1 MRKNVFVL
9 GFDEHN
15 SRILQ
20 DMPDAAECE
29 FHPLL
34 TFDEIYGEEIKFGDV
49 LAAAKREL
57 DAFDGPIDA
66 IIGFWD
72 FPVSSILPLLR
83 RRYGLPTASLEEVV
97 MCEHKYWSRLVQQK
111 VIDEYPP
118 FGLVDPE
125 HDTQPPE
132 GLRHPMWVKPVKSFS
147 SVLAFGV
154 ADDDAFRDALGKI
167 REGIGWVGEPFDALL
182 AHVDLPPEIAAAGGQ
197 VCLAEEAITG
207 QQLTV
212 EGYRY
217 RDEVVIYGVV
227 DSVNYENSP
236 SFLRY
241 QYPSSVPEQV
251 IKRLTDISRRVVEAI
266 GLEQMTFNI
275 EYFWDPGTD
284 AISLLEINPRHSQ
297 SHAELFEDVDG
308 MANHEVMLR
317 LALDR
322 DPDFPR
328 GKGRYGI
335 AAKWFVRRF
344 SDGVVLRH
352 PSPEEIEAIQHIVP
366 GTTIELYAHA
376 GDRLS
381 ELHKQDSYSY
391 ELATVYIGAADEVEL
406 TARFEQV
413 VAALPFEIED
423 VGDAADPTD
432 HDRQESID
440 ADGDVPAPR
449 RPRGGARLDSRS

>member
-1 MRKNVFVL
+1 MHKNVFVL
-9 GFDEHN
+9 GYDEHN
-15 SRILQ
+15 FRILE
-20 DMPDAAECE
+20 DMPDAAECQ

-34 TFDEIYGEEIKFGDV
+34 TFEDIYGEEIRFGDV
-49 LAAAKREL
+49 LAAAQCQL

-83 RRYGLPTASLEEVV
+83 QRYGLPTASLEEVV
-97 MCEHKYWSRLVQQK
+97 KCEHKYWSRLVQQQ

-125 HDTQPPE
+125 RDTQPPE
-132 GLRHPMWVKPVKSFS
+132 GLRYPMWVKPVKSFS

-182 AHVDLPPEIAAAGGQ
+182 EHVDLPPEIAAAGGQ

-207 QQLTV
+207 RQVTV

-217 RDEVVIYGVV
+217 RGDVVVYGVV
-227 DSVNYENSP
+227 DSVTYDNSP

-241 QYPSSVPEQV
+241 QYPSSLPDDVC
-251 IKRLTDISRRVVEAI
+251 KRLGDISRRVVEAI
-266 GLEQMTFNI
+266 GLERNTFNI

-284 AISLLEINPRHSQ
+284 AITLLEINPRHSQ

-308 MANHEVMLR
+308 MANHEAMLR

-328 GKGRYGI
+328 GKGRYAV

-344 SDGVVLRH
+344 TDGIVRRH
-352 PSPEEIEAIQHIVP
+352 PAPEEIEAIQHIVP
-366 GTTIELYAHA
+366 GTTIDLTVHA

-381 ELHKQDSYSY
+381 DLHEQDSYSY
-391 ELATVYIGAADEVEL
+391 QLASVFIGAADEAEL
-406 TARFEQV
+406 TAKFDQV
-413 VAALPFEIED
+413 VAALLFDIDD
-423 VGDAADPTD
+423 VGD
-432 HDRQESID
+432 I
-440 ADGDVPAPR
+440 G
-449 RPRGGARLDSRS
+449 

>member
-9 GFDEHN
+9 GYDEHN
-15 SRILQ
+15 FRILQ
-20 DMPDAAECE
+20 DMPDAAECT
-29 FHPLL
+29 FQPLL
-34 TFDEIYGEEIKFGDV
+34 TFEDIYGEEIRFGDV
-49 LAAAKREL
+49 LAAAQREL

-83 RRYGLPTASLEEVV
+83 QRYGLPTASLEEVV
-97 MCEHKYWSRLVQQK
+97 KCEHKYWSRLVQQQ

-118 FGLVDPE
+118 FGLVDPAKDE
-125 HDTQPPE
+125 TPPE
-132 GLRHPMWVKPVKSFS
+132 GVRYPMWVKPVKSFS

-167 REGIGWVGEPFDALL
+167 REGISWVGEPFDALL
-182 AHVDLPPEIAAAGGQ
+182 EYVDLPPEIAAAGGQ

-207 QQLTV
+207 RQVTV

-217 RDEVVIYGVV
+217 RGEVVVYGVV
-227 DSVNYENSP
+227 DSVTYDNSP

-241 QYPSSVPEQV
+241 QYPSSLPEDV
-251 IKRLTDISRRVVEAI
+251 CKRVGDISRRLVEAI
-266 GLEQMTFNI
+266 GLERYTFNI

-284 AISLLEINPRHSQ
+284 AITLLEINPRHSQ

-308 MANHEVMLR
+308 MANHEAMLR

-322 DPDFPR
+322 DPDFPS
-328 GKGRYGI
+328 GKGRYAV

-344 SDGVVLRH
+344 TDGIVRRH
-352 PSPEEIEAIQHIVP
+352 PSPEEIEIIQHIVP
-366 GTTIELYAHA
+366 GTTIDLTAHA

-381 ELHKQDSYSY
+381 ELREQDSYSY
-391 ELATVYIGAADEVEL
+391 QLASVYIGAVDEAGL
-406 TARFEQV
+406 TARFDQV
-413 VAALPFEIED
+413 VAALLFEIDD
-423 VGDAADPTD
+423 VGQAY
-432 HDRQESID
+432 
-440 ADGDVPAPR
+440 
-449 RPRGGARLDSRS
+449 